1 MYRDHGVSPM
11 DEAKRARLKAK
22 GWVETTVD
30 ELFGLDEIDRQ
41 VVELRVRLA
50 REIRRRRESAGLC
63 QSSLASRIES
73 SQPRVAKIEGG
84 QAGVSLDLQVSA
96 FFATGGSL
104 DDLAGVVAGTN

>member
-1 MYRDHGVSPM
+1 M

-50 REIRRRRESAGLC
+50 REVRRRREAAGLS
-63 QSSLASRIES
+63 QGGLAARIES
-73 SQPRVAKIEGG
+73 SQPRVARIEGG
-84 QAGVSLDLQVSA
+84 QAGVSLDLLVSA

>member
-1 MYRDHGVSPM
+1 M

-50 REIRRRRESAGLC
+50 RGVRRRQEAAGLS
-63 QSSLASRIES
+63 QGGLAARIES

-84 QAGVSLDLQVSA
+84 QAGVSLDLLVSA
-96 FFATGGSL
+96 FFATGSSL
-104 DDLAGVVAGTN
+104 DDLAGVIAGTN

>member
-1 MYRDHGVSPM
+1 M

-30 ELFGLDEIDRQ
+30 QLFGLDEVDRQ

-50 REIRRRRESAGLC
+50 REVRRRRELAGLS
-63 QSSLASRIES
+63 QSGLAARIES

-84 QAGVSLDLQVSA
+84 QAGVSLDLLVSA

-104 DDLAGVVAGTN
+104 DDLASVVAGTR

>member
-1 MYRDHGVSPM
+1 M
-11 DEAKRARLKAK
+11 DDVKRARLKAK

-50 REIRRRRESAGLC
+50 REVRCRREAAGLS
-63 QSSLASRIES
+63 QSGLAARIES

-84 QAGVSLDLQVSA
+84 QAGVSLDLLVST
-96 FFATGGSL
+96 FFATGGNL
-104 DDLAGVVAGTN
+104 DELAGVVAGTN